1 MLILLPPSETK
12 RDGGAEG
19 SSLELSALS
28 FSRLLPARRVVGT
41 GLRKLSTNLT
51 TMASALKLGSGQQ
64 HELLRNRAVRSSPTM
79 PAIDRY
85 TGVLYDALD
94 AATLSAEARDF
105 AFRHVAIH
113 SALFGLIGAG
123 DAIPAYRLSHD
134 SRLPDVTLKKVWRE
148 PIAAELE
155 DHGGLILDLRS
166 EAYAALG
173 PAPVGGNSYFLRV
186 VAEGADGKKR
196 ALNHFNKK
204 GKGEFVRTLLE
215 SRIDHAD
222 AASLLDWAAEFGIE
236 LSPGVAGELEL
247 TVANSLVG
255 SSVKAR

>member
-1 MLILLPPSETK
+1 MSTHIYHEVRMSGCVPGGRMESRVRIRGLGYCGNARCGLSLFFFFSSRRRHTRCG
-12 RDGGAEG
+12 RDW
-19 SSLELSALS
+19 SSD
-28 FSRLLPARRVVGT
+28 VC
-41 GLRKLSTNLT
+41 
-51 TMASALKLGSGQQ
+51 
-64 HELLRNRAVRSSPTM
+64 SS
-79 PAIDRY
+79 D
-85 TGVLYDALD
+85 L
-94 AATLSAEARDF
+94 
-105 AFRHVAIH
+105 
-113 SALFGLIGAG
+113 
-123 DAIPAYRLSHD
+123 D